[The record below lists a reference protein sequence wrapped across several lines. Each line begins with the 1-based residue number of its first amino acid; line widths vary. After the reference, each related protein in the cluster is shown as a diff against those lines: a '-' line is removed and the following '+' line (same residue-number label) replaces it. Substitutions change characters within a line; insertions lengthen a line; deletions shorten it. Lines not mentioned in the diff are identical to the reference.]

1 MKGEGGKAMAAINSM
16 TKRPVLLALILLLAT
31 PLAQAMPGGGRFL
44 QVRDGFR
51 QNAPQRERQQAPD
64 RQREQP
70 QRFQRHDEGNAG
82 EQERRQRFSPEER
95 RQLRRDIH
103 DAGRDIYRR

>member
-1 MKGEGGKAMAAINSM
+1 MTVIKPM
-16 TKRPVLLALILLLAT
+16 TKRPVLLMFMFLLAT
-31 PLAQAMPGGGRFL
+31 PVAQAVPGGGHFL
-44 QVRDGFR
+44 QVRDGVR
-51 QNAPQRERQQAPD
+51 QNEPRREQQQAPE

-70 QRFQRHDEGNAG
+70 QRFQRRDEGNAG
-82 EQERRQRFSPEER
+82 EQDRRQRFSPEER

>member
-1 MKGEGGKAMAAINSM
+1 MAAIKPM
-16 TKRPVLLALILLLAT
+16 TKRPALLALILLLAT
-31 PLAQAMPGGGRFL
+31 PLAQAVPGGGRFL

-51 QNAPQRERQQAPD
+51 QDAPQRERQQQAPD

-70 QRFQRHDEGNAG
+70 QRFQRRDEGNAG

>member
-1 MKGEGGKAMAAINSM
+1 MAAIKPM
-16 TKRPVLLALILLLAT
+16 TKRPVLLVLILLLAM
-31 PLAQAMPGGGRFL
+31 PVAQAMPDGGRFL

-51 QNAPQRERQQAPD
+51 QNVPQRDRQQQAPD

-70 QRFQRHDEGNAG
+70 QRFERRDEGNAG
-82 EQERRQRFSPEER
+82 EQGRRQRFSPEER